1 MTNQLAKR
9 PPDIDP
15 EFAAIYDSVDDSELP
30 RKSDRPAS
38 PSNQSGG
45 ATANGGSPRKEDDF
59 EALARMAKENQAN
72 QVDRKELPVGR
83 QIEHDVTN
91 ICKLGWDYLTR

>member
-9 PPDIDP
+9 PTDIDP
-15 EFAAIYDSVDDSELP
+15 EFAAIYDSVDAESASTELP
-30 RKSDRPAS
+30 RSAKPRSDSVNP
-38 PSNQSGG
+38 PG
-45 ATANGGSPRKEDDF
+45 RKEDDL

-72 QVDRKELPVGR
+72 QVDRKTLSTGS

-91 ICKLGWDYLTR
+91 IVKLGFDFLTRT